1 MKKRPALSASRPV
14 ALAERIERAP
24 VLDRPVRA
32 LSDAVVRALPPGT
45 RTDALHGVPFG
56 QPAHPALVRMPL
68 GCWTS
73 AVLLDLFRGSERAS
87 GTLVAAGLAAALPSA
102 ATGLADWSAL
112 HRHQQRVGLVHAI
125 SQAGATTLFGASL
138 LARATG
144 RSGNGK
150 VLSAGGLALA
160 TVGAYLGGHL
170 ALRLGAG
177 ASHAEP
183 IDHLAGLGWHDL
195 CPLSEL
201 PDGELTRRQLGY
213 LSLLTLRSGDTVL
226 RAVGP
231 LRAPG
236 RPAAPGPGGDRAGRD
251 LRHLPVARLDV
262 PGRRRRGDARPGD
275 RTAARVRIAGH
286 RVGLGAGPAPREG

>member
-1 MKKRPALSASRPV
+1 MRLSLVAMKKRPASSASRPV

-150 VLSAGGLALA
+150 VLS
-160 TVGAYLGGHL
+160 
-170 ALRLGAG
+170 
-177 ASHAEP
+177 
-183 IDHLAGLGWHDL
+183 
-195 CPLSEL
+195 
-201 PDGELTRRQLGY
+201 TR
-213 LSLLTLRSGDTVL
+213 
-226 RAVGP
+226 
-231 LRAPG
+231 
-236 RPAAPGPGGDRAGRD
+236 
-251 LRHLPVARLDV
+251 
-262 PGRRRRGDARPGD
+262 
-275 RTAARVRIAGH
+275 
-286 RVGLGAGPAPREG
+286 GPATRSWR